1 MTAARAKR
9 RRGRERE
16 RGRGT
21 ERERGKNVDVAAHVF
36 FFHYFSTATISM
48 EKTGSKGNGLKS
60 KFTNFWT
67 LHLLPIEWA
76 NWPASLTCCWA
87 GFGQIL
93 SGIAHWKT
101 HADWNGDEKNCTH
114 RRTHTHARQP
124 ARQCSLL
131 FVTFFDRFIV
141 VLRSF
146 SRLAQPHGSQ
156 GQFDA
161 IPAIFQRLQSNTM
174 IASGTVT
181 RSKSRE
187 RWKSKKKAI
196 IIWPHGAKRE
206 SEFSG
211 SGVATTADRVAGFLL
226 ARYSNFEK

>member
-1 MTAARAKR
+1 MISRAREPDVGARCWQRWQLRAQREGAEENARGAGEQREKEAK
-9 RRGRERE
+9 
-16 RGRGT
+16 T
-21 ERERGKNVDVAAHVF
+21 STSLLTF

-187 RWKSKKKAI
+187 RWKSKKKGHNQLATRR
-196 IIWPHGAKRE
+196 KERV
-206 SEFSG
+206 
-211 SGVATTADRVAGFLL
+211 GV
-226 ARYSNFEK
+226 